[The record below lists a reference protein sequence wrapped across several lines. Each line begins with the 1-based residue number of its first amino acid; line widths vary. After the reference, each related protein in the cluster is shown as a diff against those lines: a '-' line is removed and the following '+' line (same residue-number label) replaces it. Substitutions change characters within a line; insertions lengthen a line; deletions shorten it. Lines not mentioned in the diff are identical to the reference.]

1 MCRGCETVRLSPE
14 ELAGKAAELK
24 EKGNIGVAFTYN
36 EPMIEV
42 YEYVRDTARIVRAAG
57 MKKMWW

>member
-1 MCRGCETVRLSPE
+1 MSIIYYATE

-36 EPMIEV
+36 EPMIG
-42 YEYVRDTARIVRAAG
+42 YEYVRDTARIVRSAG
-57 MKKMWW
+57 MKNVVVTNV